1 MAEQQM
7 NINISPEVAS
17 GKYSNLAIIGH
28 SATEFI
34 LDFAAVL
41 PGAKAAQVQSRVI
54 LAPEH
59 AKRLLAALQDNVQKY
74 EQQFGEIRISQ
85 NNASQNAVPMAF
97 GGEA

>member
-7 NINISPEVAS
+7 NINISPDIAA

-28 SATEFI
+28 SATEFVI
-34 LDFAAVL
+34 DFAAVL
-41 PGAKAAQVQSRVI
+41 PGGKGAQVQSRVI

-59 AKRLLAALQDNVQKY
+59 AKRLMAALQDNVQKY
-74 EQQFGEIRISQ
+74 EQQFGSIRISQ
-85 NNASQNAVPMAF
+85 NTPPNTVPMAF

>member
-1 MAEQQM
+1 MAEQQ
-7 NINISPEVAS
+7 NLQINISPEVAS
-17 GKYSNLAIIGH
+17 GKYANLAIIGH
-28 SATEFI
+28 SATEFV

-41 PGAKAAQVQSRVI
+41 PGAKGAQVQSRVI

-74 EQQFGEIRISQ
+74 ENQFGQIKV
-85 NNASQNAVPMAF
+85 AAAAPAMPMAF

>member
-1 MAEQQM
+1 MEQQM
-7 NINISPEVAS
+7 SINISPDVAT
-17 GKYSNLAIIGH
+17 GKYSNLAVIGH
-28 SATEFI
+28 SATEFV

-41 PGAKAAQVQSRVI
+41 PGAKGAQVQSRVI

-74 EQQFGEIRISQ
+74 EQQFGTIQLR
-85 NNASQNAVPMAF
+85 NNNSAQNAVPMAF